1 MKQVFTLIEFEYDRE
16 VLPTEIQAAI
26 TKLLGVYPVKV
37 ESAHGVL
44 KMKNCTCNIEDGI
57 HEWDCAIEVEKR
69 NNLEANK
76 MLDRMAPFFGLEKK
90 REPHGSRWAEKSA
103 STKSRPTPRAADG
116 AWDCQNCKKPN
127 INAASKCW
135 FCETP
140 RR

>member
-37 ESAHGVL
+37 EA
-44 KMKNCTCNIEDGI
+44 
-57 HEWDCAIEVEKR
+57 
-69 NNLEANK
+69 
-76 MLDRMAPFFGLEKK
+76 
-90 REPHGSRWAEKSA
+90 
-103 STKSRPTPRAADG
+103 RPTPRAADG